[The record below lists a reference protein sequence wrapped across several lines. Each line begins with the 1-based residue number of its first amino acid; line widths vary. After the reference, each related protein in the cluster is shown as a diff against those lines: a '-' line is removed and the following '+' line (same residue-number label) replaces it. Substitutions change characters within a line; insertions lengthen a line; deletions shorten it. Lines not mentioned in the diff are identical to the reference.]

1 MNLRNYLDS
10 TGNTPSDGGIF
21 ALHCTT
27 AGGGVAAGAQ
37 KKREPKLNVIKIV
50 ALAEDGKPE
59 EMSTSETVCS
69 FS

>member
-1 MNLRNYLDS
+1 MISQEKEGRR
-10 TGNTPSDGGIF
+10 P
-21 ALHCTT
+21 
-27 AGGGVAAGAQ
+27 
-37 KKREPKLNVIKIV
+37 NVIKIE

>member
-1 MNLRNYLDS
+1 MIFCLR
-10 TGNTPSDGGIF
+10 I
-21 ALHCTT
+21 
-27 AGGGVAAGAQ
+27 VAIQ
-37 KKREPKLNVIKIV
+37 KKNVLGSIGKIVIQEPNVIKIE

>member
-1 MNLRNYLDS
+1 MVS
-10 TGNTPSDGGIF
+10 KNTPEYMG
-21 ALHCTT
+21 
-27 AGGGVAAGAQ
+27 
-37 KKREPKLNVIKIV
+37 NVIKIV